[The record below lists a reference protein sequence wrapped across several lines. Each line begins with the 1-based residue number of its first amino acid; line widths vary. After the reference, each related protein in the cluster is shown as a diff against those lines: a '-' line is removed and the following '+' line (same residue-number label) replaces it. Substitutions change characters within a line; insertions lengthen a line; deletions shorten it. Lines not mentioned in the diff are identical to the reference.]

1 MENLRNTRYCE
12 VLAITRHL
20 LTYTVKIYNTLG
32 LNLCPVALWSA
43 LDAKAL
49 AKEDKLTLVKLNGP
63 RYWTLDAIEGSGMSA
78 GGETANFGGIEATLR
93 ATIKTKIWQGTV
105 GNKFYTPNKVRRE
118 TVFTFKAGSPVYE
131 LTSPAG
137 EVYMM
142 QSYAQIVDKTLSVDD
157 LPHLGER
164 LKLPPGWKFQTRTLA
179 SDYAL
184 KADGL
189 AYVINDNLYNSYQ
202 RRPQ

>member
-1 MENLRNTRYCE
+1 
-12 VLAITRHL
+12 
-20 LTYTVKIYNTLG
+20 
-32 LNLCPVALWSA
+32 
-43 LDAKAL
+43 
-49 AKEDKLTLVKLNGP
+49 
-63 RYWTLDAIEGSGMSA
+63 MSA
-78 GGETANFGGIEATLR
+78 GGETANFGGIESTLR
-93 ATIKTKIWQGTV
+93 ATINTKIWQGTV
-105 GNKFYTPNKVRRE
+105 GNKFYTPNKVRRQ
-118 TVFTFKAGSPVYE
+118 TVFTFKSGSPVYE

-142 QSYAQIVDKTLSVDD
+142 QSYAQIVDKTLSADD

-164 LKLPPGWKFQTRTLA
+164 LKLPPGWKFQTRTLT

-189 AYVINDNLYNSYQ
+189 AYVINDDLYNSYQ